1 MKRKLAAAILAGM
14 FAAFSVSG
22 TVLAAEAIPT
32 STINVET
39 PSESV
44 SGEVYVEKLSNG
56 AKAYVYVPDN
66 ELYGVRATAA
76 PILVVFGNEA
86 YTSETAKQTAEESGL
101 AAIADMEQGA
111 VVFVNP
117 IGQEWA
123 EEDGTSL
130 EAAKNL
136 FSDSTNN
143 AVHASNFLV
152 NGKSEDAAFA
162 GVYQRLYV
170 FAEGAGADFVYSV
183 LSKGVDGSGQ
193 FFGPATFKP
202 QAAFLMN
209 PASTEEI
216 DLTETPEDKE
226 YREIP
231 VVIVNGTDEIIAAY
245 TALNAHAP
253 TVTMESETAEG
264 FDAEVLLKAY
274 DDVIEHN
281 IARVQSSVGL
291 DYCKTTVMYLPGND
305 ELGLTEEKKEY
316 TYDDGAS
323 LVYYQW
329 TCGEEG
335 APLFALFHGSGS
347 CAENIAWTS
356 GLVSLAAEKGFNL
369 ISFENYSNA
378 DLDDDKIMEAI
389 DAAIE
394 ETGSDAGR
402 LYVGGFSMGSVKTWA
417 LASKYSDRIAGALG
431 MNGFNSGMAEEGFA
445 GPVPFFCYGGKESY
459 LAGFFEFPSADNY
472 TQEAALFKANGVA
485 EDFEFDPEYLW
496 GMEPV
501 NIDIEEAEEYPDLA
515 IEFSEFASEDG
526 NIYTMFAC
534 ASSAGHEPV
543 PTAVRAGWNFIS
555 IYARDAEGNIVKAE

>member
-1 MKRKLAAAILAGM
+1 MKKKLTAAVLAGILA
-14 FAAFSVSG
+14 FSMSG
-22 TVLAAEAIPT
+22 TALAAELTPT
-32 STINVET
+32 SDINAETVSEEVE
-39 PSESV
+39 
-44 SGEVYVEKLSNG
+44 GEIYVEKLANG

-117 IGQEWA
+117 LGEEWT
-123 EEDGTSL
+123 EDDGTSL

-143 AVHASNFLV
+143 DVHASNFQV
-152 NGKSEDAAFA
+152 NGKSEDAMFA

-231 VVIVNGTDEIIAAY
+231 VVIVNGTEEVIAAY
-245 TALNAHAP
+245 TALDQHAP
-253 TVTMESETAEG
+253 CVALESEVTEG
-264 FDAEVLLKAY
+264 FDAEVLLQAY

-281 IARVQSSVGL
+281 IARVQSSVGAE
-291 DYCKTTVMYLPGND
+291 YCKTTVMYLPGND

-316 TYDDGAS
+316 EYEDGTS

-329 TCGEEG
+329 TTGEEG

-356 GLVSLAAEKGFNL
+356 GLVSLAAE
-369 ISFENYSNA
+369 
-378 DLDDDKIMEAI
+378 
-389 DAAIE
+389 
-394 ETGSDAGR
+394 
-402 LYVGGFSMGSVKTWA
+402 
-417 LASKYSDRIAGALG
+417 
-431 MNGFNSGMAEEGFA
+431 
-445 GPVPFFCYGGKESY
+445 
-459 LAGFFEFPSADNY
+459 
-472 TQEAALFKANGVA
+472 
-485 EDFEFDPEYLW
+485 
-496 GMEPV
+496 
-501 NIDIEEAEEYPDLA
+501 
-515 IEFSEFASEDG
+515 
-526 NIYTMFAC
+526 
-534 ASSAGHEPV
+534 
-543 PTAVRAGWNFIS
+543 
-555 IYARDAEGNIVKAE
+555 

>member
-1 MKRKLAAAILAGM
+1 MKKFAAAMLAGILA
-14 FAAFSVSG
+14 FSMSA
-22 TVLAAEAIPT
+22 TALAAEAVPT
-32 STINVET
+32 SDINVET
-39 PSESV
+39 ASEEV
-44 SGEVYVEKLSNG
+44 EGEVYVEKLANG

-66 ELYGVRATAA
+66 ELYGVRATAT

-117 IGQEWA
+117 LGEEWT
-123 EEDGTSL
+123 EDDGTSL

-143 AVHASNFLV
+143 AAHASNFLV
-152 NGKSEDAAFA
+152 NGKSEDAMFA

-216 DLTETPEDKE
+216 DLTETPEGKE

-231 VVIVNGTDEIIAAY
+231 VVIVNGTEEVIAAY
-245 TALNAHAP
+245 TALDQHAP
-253 TVTMESETAEG
+253 CVTMESEVTEG
-264 FDAEVLLKAY
+264 FDAAVLLQAY

-281 IARVQSSVGL
+281 IARVQSSVGI

-305 ELGLTEEKKEY
+305 ELGLKEEKKEY
-316 TYDDGAS
+316 EYEDGTS

-329 TCGEEG
+329 TTGEEG

-347 CAENIAWTS
+347 SAENIAWTS
-356 GLVSLAAEKGFNL
+356 GMVSLAAEEGFNL

-402 LYVGGFSMGSVKTWA
+402 LYVGGFSMGSVKTWS

-445 GPVPFFCYGGKESY
+445 GAVPFFCYGGKESY
-459 LAGFFEFPSADNY
+459 LAGFFEFPSEQNFA
-472 TQEAALFKANGVA
+472 QEAALFKANGVA
-485 EDFEFDPEYLW
+485 EEFEFDPEYLW

-501 NIDIEEAEEYPDLA
+501 NVDIEEATEFPDLSV
-515 IEFSEFASEDG
+515 EYSEFASEDG
-526 NIYTMFAC
+526 RILTMFAA
-534 ASSAGHEPV
+534 ASSAGHEPI
-543 PTAVRAGWNFIS
+543 PSAVRAGWNFIS
-555 IYARDAEGNIVKAE
+555 LYARDAEGNIVDAE